1 MYLYQSIE
9 MSYSNFE
16 EMWADY
22 LVDYN
27 VYRENGER
35 SKYGKMARFIRE
47 KLSSFSKDIAALET
61 FAEQPAQLASEYFA
75 NEVDW
80 VKLLSQSR
88 ESKSFKDLSRALE
101 LRPEVSDPRIRM
113 NARAVLRDLQR
124 FQRDF
129 SAWLRN
135 YGETRF

>member
-1 MYLYQSIE
+1 
-9 MSYSNFE
+9 MSYSNFK
-16 EMWADY
+16 EMWSDY
-22 LVDYN
+22 LTCYN
-27 VYRENGER
+27 TYKENGER
-35 SKYGKMARFIRE
+35 SKYGKMTRFIRE
-47 KLSSFSKDIAALET
+47 KLSDFSKDLNTLET
-61 FAEQPAQLASEYFA
+61 FSEQPAQLASEYFA

-101 LRPEVSDPRIRM
+101 LRAEVSDPRIRM

-129 SAWLRN
+129 KAWLRN